1 MNPVPPTSPLHPSLQ
16 KLDVIGCRRGLL
28 MLLVLLG
35 TCYGQ
40 ITGWDFC
47 SLILL
52 LLVVLISLKMMPV
65 SSRALNAAN
74 RLLRDCVP
82 QTFRLTLID
91 ILDEHK
97 LAVLY
102 PLAARS
108 PAEPVYALI
117 DRSFP
122 RNPPLG
128 QEVEVRVYCREPKPG
143 NELVALQSDGVPL
156 LGKVID
162 RTAYD
167 RQQRMLR
174 IAALIVLG
182 TVLVGMLV
190 FMRAGG
196 SPTK

>member
-122 RNPPLG
+122 GIHRWAKKWRFGSIVGNRN
-128 QEVEVRVYCREPKPG
+128 
-143 NELVALQSDGVPL
+143 
-156 LGKVID
+156 
-162 RTAYD
+162 
-167 RQQRMLR
+167 
-174 IAALIVLG
+174 
-182 TVLVGMLV
+182 
-190 FMRAGG
+190 RATSWSRF
-196 SPTK
+196 SPMAFPCWAR